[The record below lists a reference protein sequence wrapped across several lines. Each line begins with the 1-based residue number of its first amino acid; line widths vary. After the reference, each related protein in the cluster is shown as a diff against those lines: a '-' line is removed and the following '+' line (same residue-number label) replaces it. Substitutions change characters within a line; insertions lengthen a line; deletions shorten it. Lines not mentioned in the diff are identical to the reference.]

1 MNSPDQTSSTLTP
14 AVEVSSNQ
22 SDTTGNNQ
30 NDTIYNNSASPA
42 NKAAGNNAD
51 ASTANLADN
60 TYMSAALPPNA
71 AGNESA
77 ALTPEQLQAEID
89 RLSALMSSTSDG
101 ASASVGNVTDTVND
115 ARADTPVPG
124 QDTANLA
131 DNTFS
136 SAASIPAY
144 IVEFR
149 QAFATANANQSFLDD
164 RKKVEK
170 VTAALKMPNPE
181 DRVRAQLLV
190 HTEKTMYADAA
201 KRAEKGEPFVL
212 PTKAQIN
219 AKVEEGVIAWRSKQN

>member
-1 MNSPDQTSSTLTP
+1 MNNKTITP

-22 SDTTGNNQ
+22 PDTTGNNQ
-30 NDTIYNNSASPA
+30 NDAIYNSASPA
-42 NKAAGNNAD
+42 NDAAA
-51 ASTANLADN
+51 TQ
-60 TYMSAALPPNA
+60 TQ
-71 AGNESA
+71 
-77 ALTPEQLQAEID
+77 EQLQAEID
-89 RLSALMSSTSDG
+89 RLTALIPGTPDG
-101 ASASVGNVTDTVND
+101 ASTPAINVPDAVND
-115 ARADTPVPG
+115 ARADTPALG

-131 DNTFS
+131 DNTLS

-149 QAFATANANQSFLDD
+149 QAFAAANINQLFLDD

-170 VTAALKMPNPE
+170 ATAALKMPNPE

-201 KRAEKGEPFVL
+201 KRAEKGEPFVP

-219 AKVEEGVIAWRSKQN
+219 AKVEEGVLVWRSKQN